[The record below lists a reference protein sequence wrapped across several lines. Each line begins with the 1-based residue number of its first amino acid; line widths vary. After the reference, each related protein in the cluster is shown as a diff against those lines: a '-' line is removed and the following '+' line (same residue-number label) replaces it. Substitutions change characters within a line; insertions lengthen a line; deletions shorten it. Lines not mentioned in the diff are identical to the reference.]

1 MCGLWVLPLSL
12 LMGPPRAALCIA
24 RLPGGSGGSSL
35 PECLSS
41 PLSPLG
47 WPQWTTPC
55 SLGRREMAPP
65 RAPGHPTISSF
76 GVAWPCRQ
84 RSQGPGLAP
93 SCSGAEAGGSQ
104 ASGGRCLR
112 RSEWGLIVEQPLARY
127 AAPSPGSSLVRSSTP
142 VGKLRPA
149 WALMNSHEGEG
160 VGARFVVRCSELT
173 GLRERAS
180 ERMPTDS
187 PPVLQCPRL
196 LPR

>member
-1 MCGLWVLPLSL
+1 
-12 LMGPPRAALCIA
+12 
-24 RLPGGSGGSSL
+24 
-35 PECLSS
+35 
-41 PLSPLG
+41 
-47 WPQWTTPC
+47 
-55 SLGRREMAPP
+55 MAPP
-65 RAPGHPTISSF
+65 GAPGHPTISSF

-84 RSQGPGLAP
+84 TSQGPGLAP
-93 SCSGAEAGGSQ
+93 RVQGRRLVAPR

-112 RSEWGLIVEQPLARY
+112 RSRWGLIVEPPLARY

-173 GLRERAS
+173 GPRERVS
-180 ERMPTDS
+180 EKMPADS
-187 PPVLQCPRL
+187 PPVLQPSRL